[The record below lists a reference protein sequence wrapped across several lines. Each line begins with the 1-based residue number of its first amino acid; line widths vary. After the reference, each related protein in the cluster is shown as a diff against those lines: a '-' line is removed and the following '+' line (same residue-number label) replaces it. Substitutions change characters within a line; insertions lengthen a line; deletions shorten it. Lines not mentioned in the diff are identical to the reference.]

1 MKRLLWVGMVLV
13 ILLSLSGCGS
23 RSLVMDYVDLE
34 PTKAPENLTNAEILE
49 RVDNDTPYEE
59 LLTKTIDIHE
69 FAQKYEVS
77 ASTHGFDLADVAT
90 DMGIECLRLTPEGA
104 LYSVHRVSQG
114 GLLYIFYANFT
125 EWYRED
131 PSIEEYYRYIVYWF
145 YVQKPLSYEDFSS
158 IREGSTFE
166 DVKRI
171 DPTAQIYKNIYEQDP
186 VFFDTSGGHGSIHYM
201 TDGILI
207 IVMKTQDGKTEVIGT
222 EYIADYQTLR
232 LQMTPRA
239 YPYFGKILDQDRL

>member
-1 MKRLLWVGMVLV
+1 MKRLLWVGMVLF

-34 PTKAPENLTNAEILE
+34 PTKAPESLTNAEILE

-69 FAQKYEVS
+69 FAQKYVVGVS
-77 ASTHGFDLADVAT
+77 VHGFDLADVAT
-90 DMGIECLRLTPEGA
+90 DMGIECLRLIPEGA

-131 PSIEEYYRYIVYWF
+131 PSMEEDFRYIVYWF
-145 YVQKPLSYEDFSS
+145 YVQEPLSYADFSS

-171 DPTAQIYKNIYEQDP
+171 DSTAQIYKNIYEQDP
-186 VFFDTSGGHGSIHYM
+186 VFFDTSGGHGSVHYL

-207 IVMKTQDGKTEVIGT
+207 IGTKTQDGKTEVVET
-222 EYIADYQTLR
+222 EYIADYETMR
-232 LQMTPRA
+232 LQITPRA
-239 YPYFGKILDQDRL
+239 CSYFGKLLDQDRI